1 MDILKDILKSS
12 SFISKSLGEKLFKAN
27 KTKNIESKTVDGIRH
42 IYGLIEDG
50 VKLERAHIKINVAIE
65 KITGVS
71 CSCETFKENSQE
83 IRNYMCSHIVATSYS
98 FAKDN
103 KYEGKIKKD
112 IDKPKISNKETIEII
127 LKEEKDKT
135 KDYYILELK
144 VGRDQKTIVDS
155 IPNFLYKANKLDFE
169 NEEYKPINFLI
180 KRVKDEKRIINGRSF
195 IIYKQELKE
204 FLDLVSEN
212 KNISL
217 THSYMPYTSKV
228 YKEDMPISLT
238 FKRKGK
244 SIILSQ
250 QKKISFPIDKM
261 KKVWIYDK
269 KIYLPSDEQIKYY
282 SFLHSKFDKEEK
294 AEFNLTKENLEKLM
308 VIAKKVSKNIKIDES
323 IEDDFDLID
332 KPNFYIKREDNNLYI
347 NLIINN
353 EVQKNDIKFLEKI
366 EIALDSLRFI
376 KDKEKDKYVFIGND
390 EEEFNFFNFGYNKLK
405 TFGFVKTY
413 KKEDFTKIIKSNKI
427 NSEIIVEDDNYIFA
441 YEIEDIGY
449 EELGSLLNSLNKGT
463 SFYKNKKGSFLDL
476 KDEET
481 KSFLLTLQEI
491 NGYKTVYKDKITVD
505 NYKLLHLDSAVSE
518 RKISIIKNIESI
530 KNPISN
536 IKNIKDK
543 YKIPKEIN
551 AKLREYQVDGFN
563 FIKNLEALK
572 LGGILAD
579 EMGLGKT
586 LQTITYLA
594 SCRNKKSLIICPT
607 SLIFNWI
614 DEINKF
620 YKDYKVCVMHGS
632 LKEREKVKETYKD
645 YDCII
650 TSYGTL
656 RQDQDFYRDKTFDN
670 IILDEAQNIKN
681 HKASIT
687 ELVKELDGKFKLAL
701 TGTPMENNLMELWS
715 IFDFIMPNYLYREDR
730 FKLKFLNE
738 EEASLRELKNLISP
752 FILRRLKKDV
762 LHELP
767 DKIEKDRYIVMSKN
781 QKQAYLLY
789 MKDVKKKLK
798 ENKKNKI
805 VIFSYL
811 TVLRQLALDPKLVLE
826 NYNEESP
833 KIKEVIAIINRAKE
847 ENKKVLIFSQFTKV
861 LENLGR
867 TLKDNKYDYLY
878 LNGATKSKDRISLV
892 NKFNEEE
899 DDIFLISLKA
909 GGVGLNLTSANIVIH
924 LDPWW
929 NPAVQDQAT
938 DRAHRMGQKNIVE
951 VIRLISKDT
960 IEEKIIKLQESKKEL
975 IENILDSEN
984 LKSDKISKITE
995 EELLELFN

>member
-1 MDILKDILKSS
+1 MDILREILKQS
-12 SFISKSLGEKLFKAN
+12 SFISKNLGEKLFKNN
-27 KTKNIESKTVDGIRH
+27 KIKNVDSKIIDGIKH
-42 IYGLIEDG
+42 IYGLVEDG
-50 VKLERAHIKINVAIE
+50 VKIERSHIKINTSID

-71 CSCETFKENSQE
+71 CSCETFQENSQE
-83 IRNYMCSHIVATSYS
+83 IRNYMCSHIVATSYVLE
-98 FAKDN
+98 KN
-103 KYEGKIKKD
+103 
-112 IDKPKISNKETIEII
+112 NKEIVKTEVNKNKRTNEDTIEII

-144 VGRDQKTIVDS
+144 VGKDQKVIVES
-155 IPNFLYKANKLDFE
+155 IPNFLYKTNKFDFE
-169 NEEYKPINFLI
+169 KEEYNPIKFLSS
-180 KRVKDEKRIINGRSF
+180 KGKDENRIINGRSF

-204 FLDLVSEN
+204 FLELVSEN
-212 KNISL
+212 KTISL
-217 THSYMPYTSKV
+217 THSYMPYSSKV
-228 YKEDMPISLT
+228 YKEDMPIALT

-244 SIILSQ
+244 MIILSQ
-250 QKKISFPIDKM
+250 QKKVNFPIDEM

-282 SFLHSKFDKEEK
+282 SFLYSKFDKEEK

-308 VIAKKVSKNIKIDES
+308 VIAKKITKKIKVDES

-353 EVQKNDIKFLEKI
+353 ETQKNDIKFMEKI

-376 KDKEKDKYVFIGND
+376 RDKIKDRYIFIGND
-390 EEEFNFFNFGYNKLK
+390 EEEFKFFNGGYNKLRN
-405 TFGFVKTY
+405 FGFVKTY
-413 KKEDFTKIIKSNKI
+413 EKKDFTKIIKSKHI
-427 NSEIIVEDDNYIFA
+427 NSEIIVEDDNYIFS
-441 YEIEDIGY
+441 YEIEDIAY
-449 EELGSLLNSLNKGT
+449 DELGSLLNALNNGA

-476 KDEET
+476 KDEATE
-481 KSFLLTLQEI
+481 SFLLTLQEI
-491 NGYKTVYKDKITVD
+491 NGYKTVYKNKIIVD
-505 NYKLLHLDSAVSE
+505 NYKLLHLDSGVKE
-518 RKISIIKNIESI
+518 RNISLIKNIEAI
-530 KNPISN
+530 KSPILN
-536 IKNIKDK
+536 IKNRKDK
-543 YKIPKEIN
+543 YSIPKEID
-551 AKLREYQVDGFN
+551 ATLREYQIEGFN
-563 FIKNLEALK
+563 FIKNLETLK

-586 LQTITYLA
+586 LQAITYLA
-594 SCRNKKSLIICPT
+594 ASKGKKTLIICPT
-607 SLIFNWI
+607 SLIFNWTS
-614 DEINKF
+614 EIEKF

-632 LKEREKVKETYKD
+632 LKERNKVKESYMD

-656 RQDQDFYRDKTFDN
+656 RQDEDFYLGKTFDN

-681 HKASIT
+681 SKASIT
-687 ELVKELDGKFKLAL
+687 ELIKGLDGKFKLAL

-715 IFDFIMPNYLYREDR
+715 IFDFIMPNYLYREER
-730 FKLKFLNE
+730 FKLKFLGAE
-738 EEASLRELKNLISP
+738 EGSLKDLKNLISP

-762 LHELP
+762 LSELP
-767 DKIEKDRYIVMSKN
+767 DKIEKDRYIIMSKN
-781 QKQAYLLY
+781 QKQAYISY
-789 MKDVKKKLK
+789 MKDIKKKLK

-833 KIKEVIAIINRAKE
+833 KVKEVISIIKRAKE
-847 ENKKVLIFSQFTKV
+847 ENKKLLIFSQFTKV
-861 LENLGR
+861 LENLGQ
-867 TLKDNKYDYLY
+867 TLKANNYDYLY
-878 LNGATKSKDRISLV
+878 LNGATKSKDRIDLV
-892 NKFNEEE
+892 NKFNEEK
-899 DDIFLISLKA
+899 DDVFLISLKA

-938 DRAHRMGQKNIVE
+938 DRAHRIGQKNIVE

-995 EELLELFN
+995 DELLELFN

>member
-1 MDILKDILKSS
+1 MDILKEILRSS

-27 KTKNIESKTVDGIRH
+27 KTKNVESKTLDGIKH

-50 VKLERAHIKINVAIE
+50 VKLERAHIKINTALE

-83 IRNYMCSHIVATSYS
+83 IRNYMCSHIVATAYS

-103 KYEGKIKKD
+103 SLESINKKA
-112 IDKPKISNKETIEII
+112 INRIQGNKETIEII

-135 KDYYILELK
+135 KDYYLLELK
-144 VGRDQKTIVDS
+144 VGREQKVIVES
-155 IPNFLYKANKLDFE
+155 IPNFLYKTSRETFE
-169 NEEYKPINFLI
+169 EEEYSPLKFLI
-180 KRVKDEKRIINGRSF
+180 KRINDENRIINGRSF
-195 IIYKQELKE
+195 IIYKPELKE
-204 FLDLVSEN
+204 FLNLVADS
-212 KNISL
+212 KIISL
-217 THSYMPYTSKV
+217 THSYMPYNSKV
-228 YKEDMPISLT
+228 YKEDMPIGLT
-238 FKRKGK
+238 FKRRGK

-250 QKKISFPIDKM
+250 QKKIVFPLDKM
-261 KKVWIYDK
+261 KRVWIYDK

-282 SFLHSKFDKEEK
+282 SFLYSKFDKEEK

-332 KPNFYIKREDNNLYI
+332 KPNFYIKREDNNLFI

-353 EVQKNDIKFLEKI
+353 EAQKNDVKFVEKI

-376 KDKEKDKYVFIGND
+376 KTKEKNKYIFIGNE
-390 EEEFNFFNFGYNKLK
+390 EEEFKFFNGGYNKLK

-413 KKEDFTKIIKSNKI
+413 KKEDFTKILRSNKI
-427 NSEIIVEDDNYIFA
+427 NSEILLDGEDYLFS
-441 YEIEDIGY
+441 YEIEGVDYDEIGNI
-449 EELGSLLNSLNKGT
+449 LKAINKGA
-463 SFYKNKKGSFLDL
+463 SFYKTRKESFLDL
-476 KDEET
+476 NDETT
-481 KSFLLTLQEI
+481 KNFLLTLQEI
-491 NGYKTVYKDKITVD
+491 NGYKTVYKDKLSVD
-505 NYKLLHLDSAVSE
+505 NYQLLHLDTAISE
-518 RKISIIKNIESI
+518 RNLTNIKNIEAI
-530 KNPISN
+530 NHPISN

-543 YKIPKEIN
+543 YEIPKEIN
-551 AKLREYQVDGFN
+551 ATLREYQIEGFN
-563 FIKNLEALK
+563 FIKNLEVLK

-594 SCRNKKSLIICPT
+594 STKNKKSLIICPT
-607 SLIFNWI
+607 SLIFNWTS
-614 DEINKF
+614 EFEKF
-620 YKDYKVCVMHGS
+620 YPKYKLCVMHGN
-632 LKEREKVKETYKD
+632 LKERERLKESYEN

-656 RQDQDFYRDKTFDN
+656 RQDSEFYLDKTFDN

-687 ELVKELDGKFKLAL
+687 ELVKELDGRFKLAL

-715 IFDFIMPNYLYREDR
+715 IFDFIMPNYLYREER

-738 EEASLRELKNLISP
+738 DEKSLRELKSLISP

-762 LHELP
+762 LNELP
-767 DKIEKDRYIVMSKN
+767 DKIEKDSYVAMSKN
-781 QKQAYLLY
+781 QKQAYLSY
-789 MKDVKKKLK
+789 MKDIKKKLK

-811 TVLRQLALDPKLVLE
+811 TVLRQLALDPRLVLE
-826 NYNEESP
+826 NYEEESP
-833 KIKEVIAIINRAKE
+833 KFKEVISILNRAKE
-847 ENKKVLIFSQFTKV
+847 ENKKVIIFSQFTKV
-861 LENLGR
+861 LENLGE
-867 TLKDNKYDYLY
+867 LLNKNKKTYLY

-892 NKFNEEE
+892 NKFNEED

-975 IENILDSEN
+975 IENILDIEN